1 MLLIASSLSITVQ
14 NRCAP
19 IWTDS
24 NKIAFDL
31 NMVKK
36 DSFDKPDSIVAGNLN
51 IAFGLCNPISTS
63 QVDPTWPCT
72 SKPQDNMVYVFDHL
86 TNKCSPMTNVASTL
100 KQDLTKDG
108 DDNINGI
115 TLTYENHDVPADF
128 SYKGKNLKV
137 NIKCNKDI
145 DNSKIEWT
153 VDDSD
158 SKYLIFSTSAKAGC
172 GHSLKDLIAL
182 FENYKF
188 VAAGILFFLGILFT
202 FFGKRFF
209 TITLTLTGFLIGF
222 LSIAGTAYLF
232 SAMQTAD
239 NKKIGVI
246 FFIAFLMGLLVG
258 YLFYKFKVLT
268 TMGAVGLLF
277 FMIGNAVE
285 RLYLAR
291 WVNQQW
297 AVICILVVFV
307 VIGVA
312 FGYYYSKHCIMFST
326 AFGGSFIVVLGLS
339 IASNTYSTPAQIAEQ
354 IKRGDKV
361 VYPYVW
367 GGLWLLLGL
376 VGFAVQINRHKQH
389 PEDDKEDVLGSDNY
403 SDYNRPT
410 YQ

>member
-1 MLLIASSLSITVQ
+1 
-14 NRCAP
+14 
-19 IWTDS
+19 
-24 NKIAFDL
+24 
-31 NMVKK
+31 MVKK
-36 DSFDKPDSIVAGNLN
+36 DALDKPDSIETANLN
-51 IAFGLCNPISTS
+51 IAFGLCNPITVS

-72 SKPQDNMVYVFDHL
+72 SKPADNMVYVYDKNANL
-86 TNKCSPMTNVASTL
+86 CKPMTNPSTVPTQEL
-100 KQDLTKDG
+100 MKDVDG
-108 DDNINGI
+108 NVNGVSLI
-115 TLTYENHDVPADF
+115 YENKDVPADF

-145 DNSKIEWT
+145 DNYKITWA

-158 SKYLIFSTSAKAGC
+158 SKYLIFNTEAKAGC
-172 GHSLKDLIAL
+172 GTSLKDLVAL

-188 VAAGILFFLGILFT
+188 VAAGILCFLGILFT

-297 AVICILVVFV
+297 AIISILVVFV
-307 VIGVA
+307 LIGVA
-312 FGYYYSKHCIMFST
+312 FGYFYSKHCIMFST

-339 IASNTYSTPAQIAEQ
+339 IATNTYSPPAQIAEQ

-361 VYPYVW
+361 IYPYVW

-376 VGFAVQINRHKQH
+376 VGFGIQLHRHKKH
-389 PEDDKEDVLGSDNY
+389 PEDDKEEVLGNESY
-403 SDYNRPT
+403 SDYNRM
-410 YQ
+410 YK

>member
-1 MLLIASSLSITVQ
+1 MNKTIFAGIVALLLISSSLSVDIK

-31 NMVKK
+31 NMVTQ
-36 DSFDKPDSIVAGNLN
+36 DSIDKPDIIKSGNLN
-51 IAFGLCNPISTS
+51 IAMGLCNPIGSND
-63 QVDPTWPCT
+63 VDPTWKCDI
-72 SKPQDNMVYVFDHL
+72 KPSNNMAFVYDTVA
-86 TNKCSPMTNVASTL
+86 NKCYPMTNTDSTVDQTL
-100 KQDLTKDG
+100 IKDNDEIKG
-108 DDNINGI
+108 V
-115 TLTYENHDVPADF
+115 TLIYENKNTPDF
-128 SYKGKNLKV
+128 SYGNKNLKI
-137 NIKCNKDI
+137 NIKCDKNI
-145 DNSKIEWT
+145 DNSKISWT

-158 SKYLIFSTSAKAGC
+158 SKYIVFTTSAKAGC
-172 GHSLKDLIAL
+172 GVSFKDLVTI

-188 VAAGILFFLGILFT
+188 VAAGILFFVGLLFT

-222 LSIAGTAYLF
+222 LSIAGTAYVF

-246 FFIAFLMGLLVG
+246 LFIAFLMGLLVG

-297 AVICILVVFV
+297 QIICILVLFV
-307 VIGVA
+307 LVGVA
-312 FGYYYSKHCIMFST
+312 FGYFYSKHCIMFST
-326 AFGGSFIVVLGLS
+326 SFGGAFIVVLGLA
-339 IASNTYSTPAQIAEQ
+339 IASNTYQTPAEIAEQ
-354 IKRGDKV
+354 IKRKDKV
-361 VYPYVW
+361 VSPSH
-367 GGLWLLLGL
+367 LGHAL
-376 VGFAVQINRHKQH
+376 RLGRSLALSRHRRTHRSAPQTQTT
-389 PEDDKEDVLGSDNY
+389 S
-403 SDYNRPT
+403 
-410 YQ
+410 